1 MFPEDYPRT
10 WSEMSFEFKGMFA
23 YHLSITVMVIAS
35 GWLTPIEETL
45 IAAALML
52 AIAVAS
58 FIRRLR
64 HEWHWQGVTALRAAG
79 AVLVAVLTGYFLF
92 ATSGLALQ
100 AQGLE
105 LDRPYAW
112 SPFIL
117 AGLGIGV
124 FIVLNVL
131 RITHLSE
138 KAFRE
143 ECGDQG
149 LQPQPA
155 PPPEPRW
162 KVITKYVFIAAFLAV
177 WLEGVTFFYVYDRT
191 IRAGSPTPTV
201 ERSVAFKNKG
211 VTVYITSAEKQLI
224 DQLQRF
230 MFVGIPAVM
239 AASVFL
245 HFVLK
250 IRISFLR

>member
-79 AVLVAVLTGYFLF
+79 AVLVAVLMGYFLF

-124 FIVLNVL
+124 FTVLNVL

-149 LQPQPA
+149 LQPKPA

-162 KVITKYVFIAAFLAV
+162 KVITRYAFAAAFIAV
-177 WLEGVTFFYVYDRT
+177 WLGGVTFFYVHDRT
-191 IRAGSPTPTV
+191 FRSGAPTPTA
-201 ERSVAFKNKG
+201 EQTVAFTNKG
-211 VTVYITSAEKQLI
+211 VTVYVTPAEKRLV
-224 DQLQRF
+224 DQLQGF
-230 MFVGIPAVM
+230 MFIGIPAM
-239 AASVFL
+239 LATAFFL
-245 HFVLK
+245 QFVLK
-250 IRISFLR
+250 IRFQGLR

>member
-1 MFPEDYPRT
+1 MFPENYPRT

-23 YHLSITVMVIAS
+23 YHLSIIVMVIA
-35 GWLTPIEETL
+35 GRGLTPIEQTL

-79 AVLVAVLTGYFLF
+79 AVLVAALMGYFLF

-105 LDRPYAW
+105 FDRPYAW

-124 FIVLNVL
+124 FLVLNAL

-138 KAFRE
+138 NTFRE
-143 ECGDQG
+143 ECGDHG

-162 KVITKYVFIAAFLAV
+162 KVITRYVFIAAFLAV
-177 WLEGVTFFYVYDRT
+177 WLAGVTFFYVYDRT
-191 IRAGSPTPTV
+191 IRASSPMPTV
-201 ERSVAFKNKG
+201 ERSVAFNNKG
-211 VTVYITSAEKQLI
+211 VTVYITPAEKQSI
-224 DQLQRF
+224 DRLQGF
-230 MFVGIPAVM
+230 MFIGIPAAL
-239 AASVFL
+239 AAAFFL
-245 HFVLK
+245 QYVLK
-250 IRISFLR
+250 IRMSLLR